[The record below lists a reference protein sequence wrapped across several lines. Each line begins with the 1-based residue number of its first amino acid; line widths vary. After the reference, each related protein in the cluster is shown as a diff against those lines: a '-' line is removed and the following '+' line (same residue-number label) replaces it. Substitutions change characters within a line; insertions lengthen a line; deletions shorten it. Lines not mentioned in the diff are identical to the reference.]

1 MSDVVLPTRL
11 MGMLGAKKILLTNAA
26 GGVNTLA
33 DIEALYPL
41 SIHARLEGAIS
52 GRALYEGSL
61 NLPEALS
68 FLRERQKN
76 GL

>member
-1 MSDVVLPTRL
+1 M
-11 MGMLGAKKILLTNAA
+11 
-26 GGVNTLA
+26 NTLA